1 MHKHLT
7 IAAIVNKVSIPVD
20 PPKEKALHRN
30 SMLLFR
36 ICTGGSDRKPHNT
49 LSAIQGNSFPK
60 INKME
65 TSIDDMAKNR
75 GNSIRIADVK
85 VPLYFICCERNTDR
99 YNNAQATLYE
109 RMDA

>member
-75 GNSIRIADVK
+75 GNSIRIADVTFRQWIILGYTEK
-85 VPLYFICCERNTDR
+85 YGLY
-99 YNNAQATLYE
+99 YHLYLK
-109 RMDA
+109 